1 MQGRG
6 SGTFILADFS
16 IKHFVFGMNEVR
28 EKWLFTSVFPAF
40 LTGSH
45 GTSRFL
51 SKKVAKMV
59 CLLCC
64 WFQAGGGLAGDGDH
78 LTTYSQDPVIIQSP
92 FPVHHFI

>member
-1 MQGRG
+1 
-6 SGTFILADFS
+6 
-16 IKHFVFGMNEVR
+16 
-28 EKWLFTSVFPAF
+28 
-40 LTGSH
+40 
-45 GTSRFL
+45 
-51 SKKVAKMV
+51 VAKMV